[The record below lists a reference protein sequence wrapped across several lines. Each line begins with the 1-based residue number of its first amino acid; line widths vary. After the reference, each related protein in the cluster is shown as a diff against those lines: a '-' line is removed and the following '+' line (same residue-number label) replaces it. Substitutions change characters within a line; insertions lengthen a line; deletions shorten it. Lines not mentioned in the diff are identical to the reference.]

1 MLDIPPLEIFIKTIK
16 IFILTIEI
24 FIKTINLRLNKLTAL
39 KHFDVRYGNVIR
51 DGQFNF
57 DSGQNL
63 SNYEKANDFQTPLSV
78 VTSKLYD

>member
-16 IFILTIEI
+16 A
-24 FIKTINLRLNKLTAL
+24 NLRLKKLTAL
-39 KHFDVRYGNVIR
+39 KHFDVRYGNVLR
-51 DGQFNF
+51 DGQFDF

-78 VTSKLYD
+78 VISKLYD